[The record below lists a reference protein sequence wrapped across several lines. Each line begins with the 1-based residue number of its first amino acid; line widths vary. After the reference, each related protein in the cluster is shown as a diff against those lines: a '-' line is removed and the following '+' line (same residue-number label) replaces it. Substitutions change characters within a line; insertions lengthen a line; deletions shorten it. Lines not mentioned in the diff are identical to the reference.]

1 MVLVSGLSHAVYF
14 GPLGKAYEAGDLS
27 QFILALGSSVFLV
40 PTLSVPDGANLRNGG
55 HDRPGSVGN
64 FRPPHEVGFLEES
77 RAAIAREKSMWTLL
91 SRGQSP
97 PFPWVDK
104 VAVGIVEPLLY
115 NVPCFLHDRGVL
127 HVPGIDE

>member
-14 GPLGKAYEAGDLS
+14 GSLGKAYEAGDSPNLS
-27 QFILALGSSVFLV
+27 WRWEAACFWSLPSPFL
-40 PTLSVPDGANLRNGG
+40 TERISAMGG
-55 HDRPGSVGN
+55 RDHPGSVGN

-97 PFPWVDK
+97 PFPLVDK